1 MNIKEYKDYL
11 VEWLKQ
17 CVKDSNTKGLIVGVS
32 GGIDS
37 ALVANLIKEAFPNN
51 HLGVII
57 PIQSSNEDVEDAY
70 KLVNKCEINH
80 TEINLDSVFN
90 EFCKQY
96 DYQSKASVSNTK
108 ARLRMIQLYALASEN
123 NYLVVGTDNKCEWY
137 TGYFTKYG
145 DGGVDIAPLVHL
157 NKSQVYEM
165 AKLYD
170 TPSSI
175 IEKSPSAGL
184 GSSLT
189 DEEEM
194 GVSYKTL
201 DSYLNGESVPNKD
214 VEIIELLHKKS
225 AHKRN
230 GITFPSETM

>member
-1 MNIKEYKDYL
+1 MDIKSYKDYL
-11 VEWLKQ
+11 VKWLQ
-17 CVKDSNTKGLIVGVS
+17 DTVDASSTSGLIVGVS

-57 PIQSSNEDVEDAY
+57 PIETSSTDMEDAY
-70 KLVNKCEINH
+70 EFVKKCGITH
-80 TEINLDSVFN
+80 TEKNMDDVYN
-90 EFCKQY
+90 EFVKLHNY
-96 DYQSKASVSNTK
+96 EKTTSLANTK
-108 ARLRMIQLYALASEN
+108 ARLRMIQLYALASEY

-170 TPSSI
+170 VPTSI
-175 IEKSPSAGL
+175 MEKSPSAGL
-184 GSSLT
+184 GISRT

-194 GVSYKTL
+194 GVTYDTI
-201 DSYLNGESVPNKD
+201 DSYLDGDSISSSD
-214 VEIIELLHKKS
+214 VEIIEKLHRVS
-225 AHKRN
+225 MHKRK
-230 GITFPSETM
+230 GITFPEKKN